1 MKPRIFIGS
10 SKESVKI
17 AEKVKSLLDLSV
29 SYTHLDVYKR
39 QENYI
44 WKKPK
49 VLKETV
55 KYFMTK
61 MKNRV
66 KG

>member
-1 MKPRIFIGS
+1 MAFLLLHNYTDFIGLYRGYS
-10 SKESVKI
+10 YHNNISIYEFYKY
-17 AEKVKSLLDLSV
+17 LL
-29 SYTHLDVYKR
+29 
-39 QENYI
+39 ENYI
-44 WKKPK
+44 WKNPK